1 MIAVPEAI
9 DVPHLNYLPEEM
21 GTATLTPDG
30 PIEAGS
36 YATLVYTYAA
46 GKFGIDDTQW
56 RRYSAPLRSAV
67 PLTFGSGPL
76 EQPGIDEMCQTRD
89 AAHDRARIL
98 IGKKVG
104 ELC

>member
-1 MIAVPEAI
+1 
-9 DVPHLNYLPEEM
+9 VPHLNYLPEEM

-30 PIEAGS
+30 PIEAG
-36 YATLVYTYAA
+36 YATLIYTYTA

-76 EQPGIDEMCQTRD
+76 EQPRD
-89 AAHDRARIL
+89 RRDVPHRNAAHGRARIL
-98 IGKKVG
+98 IGKKAG

>member
-30 PIEAGS
+30 PIEAG
-36 YATLVYTYAA
+36 YATLIYTYTA

-67 PLTFGSGPL
+67 PLTFGSGLL
-76 EQPGIDEMCQTRD
+76 EQPRD
-89 AAHDRARIL
+89 RRDVPHRNAAHGRARIL
-98 IGKKVG
+98 IGKKAG